1 MMVGWGRVC
10 AIFFGCLDVGRG
22 YVLAIGVHFE
32 RSPCGVFDVVFL
44 GFLFLGFWCLFC
56 VYFIFVVLEVEG
68 WYPCRLVVFDS
79 WYLMSASF
87 VVKEMCFRMGRM
99 ISCRVGMGCEFTWY
113 LGICF
118 VVLSV
123 LVMLVGFGKVCV
135 IFLNCLDVRGGYE
148 LVIGVFVVIA

>member
-1 MMVGWGRVC
+1 M
-10 AIFFGCLDVGRG
+10 
-22 YVLAIGVHFE
+22 
-32 RSPCGVFDVVFL
+32 FL
-44 GFLFLGFWCLFC
+44 GFLFLDFRCLFC
-56 VYFIFVVLEVEG
+56 VCFIFVVLEVEG

-79 WYLMSASF
+79 WYLMGASF

-135 IFLNCLDVRGGYE
+135 IFLTCLGAQRGYE
-148 LVIGVFVVIA
+148 LIVRVFVVIA